1 MSIIQEIK
9 EEIQAAYR
17 EPSSRDLTIL
27 ALLFLVFPGI
37 VGLYLVYWKGS
48 GAGYTWITVGVIL
61 SILRLIPPVFR
72 LVYRAWIGISIII
85 GYFISRAILTVIF
98 FVVITPT
105 GLIFRIIGK
114 DPMERKIDPSKESYW
129 QKREQEQDTSIER
142 YEKQF

>member
-9 EEIQAAYR
+9 DEIQAAYR

-27 ALLFLVFPGI
+27 ALLFLGFPGI
-37 VGLYLVYWKGS
+37 VGLYLVYWKGAAS
-48 GAGYTWITVGVIL
+48 GYTWIAVGVIL
-61 SILRLIPPVFR
+61 ALLRLIPPVFR
-72 LVYRAWIGISIII
+72 LVYRGWIGISIII
-85 GYFISRAILTVIF
+85 GYFISRAILTLIF
-98 FVVITPT
+98 FLIITPT

-114 DPMERKIDPSKESYW
+114 DPMERKIDPARESYW